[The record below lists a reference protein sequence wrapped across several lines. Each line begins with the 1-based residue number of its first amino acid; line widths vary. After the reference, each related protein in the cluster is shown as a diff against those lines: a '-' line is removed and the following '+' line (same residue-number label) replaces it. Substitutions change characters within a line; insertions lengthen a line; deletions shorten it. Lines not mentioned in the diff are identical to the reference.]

1 MQQEAILRTEHLTK
15 RFGTRTAV
23 DDLALEVF
31 RGDVFGLLGPN
42 GSGKTTT
49 IRMVLGLLQPN
60 HGSITLLDQ
69 RSSDKHGYLQALRR
83 TGSIVEQPTFYPFLS
98 GRENLRGMAT
108 FAGLANNRMTHA
120 RIDEVLEQVG
130 LAERANDSY
139 RKYSLGMK
147 QRLGIAAALLS
158 QPELIILDE
167 PTNGLDPAGVVEI
180 RKFIGQLAQQ
190 GITVIVSS
198 HILYEIQQVCSRVA
212 IIKFGKL
219 LVQGSV
225 NELLSDREGIL
236 LSFKYPDQAHKAE
249 QVLREVQ
256 AQTPWLKSA
265 GCIQAEPGSWAP
277 VGSTLLQVEAP
288 IDYAMEINAL
298 LGEKGIYAAE
308 IRRQEA
314 SLEKFF
320 LELTEGQA
328 PDSTQSSAHIQ
339 QLSTTG
345 QGRNA

>member
-1 MQQEAILRTEHLTK
+1 MQQEPILRTEHLTK

-23 DDLALEVF
+23 NDLALEVF

-49 IRMVLGLLQPN
+49 IRMVLGLIQPN
-60 HGSITLLDQ
+60 QGSIMLLGKH
-69 RSSDKHGYLQALRR
+69 SSDKHGYLDALRR
-83 TGSIVEQPTFYPFLS
+83 TGAIVEQPTFYPFLS

-108 FAGLANNRMTHA
+108 FAGLADDQATHA
-120 RIDEVLEQVG
+120 RIEEVLEQVG
-130 LAERANDSY
+130 LAERARDAY
-139 RKYSLGMK
+139 KKYSLGMK

-198 HILYEIQQVCSRVA
+198 HILHEIQQVCSRVA
-212 IIKFGKL
+212 IIKFGQL

-225 NELLSDREGIL
+225 NELLAERDGIH

-249 QVLREVQ
+249 QALKEMQ
-256 AQTPWLKSA
+256 AQVPWLKSA
-265 GCIQAEPGSWAP
+265 SCIQAAPGSWAP
-277 VGSTLLQVEAP
+277 VGSTLLHVEAP
-288 IDYAMEINAL
+288 IEYAMEVNAL

-320 LELTEGQA
+320 LELTEDNLPAHMQQGA
-328 PDSTQSSAHIQ
+328 PMQ
-339 QLSTTG
+339 QLSRSA
-345 QGRNA
+345 QGRD

>member
-1 MQQEAILRTEHLTK
+1 MQQEPILRTEHLTK
-15 RFGTRTAV
+15 RFGKRTAV
-23 DDLALEVF
+23 DNLALEVF

-49 IRMVLGLLQPN
+49 IRMILGLIQPN
-60 HGSITLLDQ
+60 QGSIMLMGKQ
-69 RSSDKHGYLQALRR
+69 SEDKRGYLDALRR
-83 TGSIVEQPTFYPFLS
+83 TGAIVEQPTFYPFLS

-108 FAGLANNRMTHA
+108 FAGLANDQATHA
-120 RIDEVLEQVG
+120 RIEEVLEQVG

-139 RKYSLGMK
+139 KKYSLGMK

-180 RKFIGQLAQQ
+180 RRFIGQLAQQ

-198 HILYEIQQVCSRVA
+198 HILHEIQQVCSRVA

-219 LVQGSV
+219 LVQGNV
-225 NELLSDREGIL
+225 NELLAEREGIS
-236 LSFKYPDQAHKAE
+236 LSFKYPEQANKAE
-249 QVLREVQ
+249 QALKEVQ
-256 AQTPWLKSA
+256 AQIPWMKSVTHT
-265 GCIQAEPGSWAP
+265 QAEPGSWAS
-277 VGSTLLQVEAP
+277 VGSPLLQVEAP
-288 IDYAMEINAL
+288 IDYAMEVNAL
-298 LGEKGIYAAE
+298 LGERGIYAAE

-320 LELTEGQA
+320 LELTGEDADFNETSEPAQ
-328 PDSTQSSAHIQ
+328 P
-339 QLSTTG
+339 QLSTG
-345 QGRNA
+345 QGRSI